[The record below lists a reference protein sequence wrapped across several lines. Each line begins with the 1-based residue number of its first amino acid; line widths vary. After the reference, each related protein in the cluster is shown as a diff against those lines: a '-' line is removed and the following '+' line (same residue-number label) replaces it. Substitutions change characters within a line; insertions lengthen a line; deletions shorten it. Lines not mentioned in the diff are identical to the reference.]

1 MDQNNPAVTTL
12 TDMSPAL
19 LADLEDNPALL
30 KGIATVM
37 AAVQLEAL
45 HRISNNPATP
55 TGQRIQIF
63 EATTKVAELGA
74 YGKASQ
80 QQVSPGTGFSVNIIM
95 NSSPTKLETSAPVVV
110 DAQVTDVTAKDIKE
124 VTAA

>member
-45 HRISNNPATP
+45 HRISNNPTTP

-63 EATTKVAELGA
+63 EATTKVAEIGA

-80 QQVSPGTGFSVNIIM
+80 QQTSPGTGFSVNIIM
-95 NSSPTKLETSAPVVV
+95 NNSPTKVETSAPVVV
-110 DAQVTDVTAKDIKE
+110 DVVDVTDVLSRE
-124 VTAA
+124 VTA

>member
-19 LADLEDNPALL
+19 LADLGDNPALL

-45 HRISNNPATP
+45 HRISNNPSTP

-80 QQVSPGTGFSVNIIM
+80 QVTPGTGFSVNIIM
-95 NSSPTKLETSAPVVV
+95 NNTPTKLETSVPVVV
-110 DAQVTDVTAKDIKE
+110 DVTDVSSRE
-124 VTAA
+124 VTA

>member
-80 QQVSPGTGFSVNIIM
+80 QQTTPGTGFSVNIIFD
-95 NSSPTKLETSAPVVV
+95 NTPKPDAASKAKTIDLVATEIV
-110 DAQVTDVTAKDIKE
+110 DVKDTAN
-124 VTAA
+124 V